1 MYFLLQVSFVQNYIA
16 RDAAKRLSRALNT
29 EVKVDHI
36 DLEFFN
42 TLSLNGTLVR
52 DQARD
57 TLLYAG
63 ALKVNITDWFFFKDK
78 IELTYIGLENTLID
92 LHRVD
97 SVWNYQF
104 IADYFSGPSTKKE
117 SQPIQ
122 LSVKQ
127 VELKNIRLLQRDEW
141 RGEN

>member
-1 MYFLLQVSFVQNYIA
+1 MVLVYFLLQVSFVQNYIA
-16 RDAAKRLSRALNT
+16 RHAANRLSRALNT

-52 DQARD
+52 DQHQD

-63 ALKVNITDWFFFKDK
+63 ALKVNITDWFFVKDK
-78 IELTYIGLENTLID
+78 VELTYIGLENTLID

-104 IADYFSGPSTKKE
+104 LADYFA
-117 SQPIQ
+117 
-122 LSVKQ
+122 
-127 VELKNIRLLQRDEW
+127 R
-141 RGEN
+141 